1 MVGKNIEVRER
12 KEYNA
17 RHLNARYF
25 LPRNYKIIT
34 TGTRKYVDADRMK
47 WTQWTIKIKNLSNS

>member
-1 MVGKNIEVRER
+1 MDGKNTEVRES

-25 LPRNYKIIT
+25 LPKNYEIVT
-34 TGTRKYVDADRMK
+34 TGTRKYVDADGMK
-47 WTQWTIKIKNLSNS
+47 WAQCTIQIKNKK

>member
-25 LPRNYKIIT
+25 LPKNYKIIT
-34 TGTRKYVDADRMK
+34 TETRKYIDAVGMK
-47 WTQWTIKIKNLSNS
+47 WIQWDIQIKNKKH